1 MNCVESCSPQ
11 VNTGSAMGVN
21 QGSTGS
27 FSEALERGGIS
38 GMVVTELDGREES
51 SKSCGMVNVSDV
63 DRRLDRGLSG
73 PLFRV
78 SEEGCVD
85 VLARAG

>member
-1 MNCVESCSPQ
+1 
-11 VNTGSAMGVN
+11 
-21 QGSTGS
+21 
-27 FSEALERGGIS
+27 
-38 GMVVTELDGREES
+38 MVVTELDGREDS
-51 SKSCGMVNVSDV
+51 NKSCGMVNVSDV

-73 PLFRV
+73 PLFSV